1 MGQQD
6 MLDEQLIT
14 KQELD
19 EAISSV
25 GPKKGTYL
33 CICVFMCIYICIFMF
48 IILCVFICIIFVL
61 RQDGVYFM

>member
-25 GPKKGTYL
+25 GPKKGAYL
-33 CICVFMCIYICIFMF
+33 FIHMCIY
-48 IILCVFICIIFVL
+48 L
-61 RQDGVYFM
+61 Y